1 LPEPDYA
8 SNYQVAYENE
18 EALVDAIR
26 EARSTEGVTTPR
38 NADAVLRQFGQ
49 IALGTSRTPILILD
63 GCNEAV
69 RIRKDAETLADIEA
83 DLNKMAK
90 KALLPLRLAAR
101 TKLSHALVIGRNR
114 GQNTK
119 PRSNMTETIVS
130 EDGTEKEI
138 LSYMGDAVNDRDQNK
153 RMPDPTRI
161 PAAVIQARDVERQ
174 LRQMEPEHMP
184 AAHEFLNLP
193 MEMSQMVYDPET
205 DELYS
210 KGGDLLWL
218 GMRTNDP
225 DGYHA
230 RLLGMLGN
238 PVAVKIGASTSP
250 EQIIALD
257 ARLNPDNIAGK
268 VTYMLRFEE
277 THSETLETILDTIAE
292 HMPSALIMWD
302 IHGSTETRP
311 DGTKLRAVS
320 SMLRSIIRLSQA
332 CRKRGLKLHGLHLE
346 TIDDPDRLECVDS
359 PEQTPTHKGN
369 VDPGLNPDQTVY
381 LLDEAE
387 PYLL

>member
-1 LPEPDYA
+1 MEALLLEIPRLDDRLAAEAIVGLLPEPDYA

-257 ARLNPDNIAGK
+257 ARLNPDNIA
-268 VTYMLRFEE
+268 E
-277 THSETLETILDTIAE
+277 
-292 HMPSALIMWD
+292 
-302 IHGSTETRP
+302 
-311 DGTKLRAVS
+311 
-320 SMLRSIIRLSQA
+320 A
-332 CRKRGLKLHGLHLE
+332 CQKRGLKLHGLHLE